1 MLEVQKFTYHSHTDF
16 SDGKCTA
23 TEMVRQAKQLGF
35 TQIGITDHLIVHKN
49 MRQSPSCAINK
60 YMAQEAHIY
69 NYSFAA
75 IKERFQR
82 HCEELRRVAKVENFK
97 IFVGFE
103 VDFFTYD
110 GWLEEFDEFMR
121 ALDYDYLITGNHFL
135 FDESGEVVYNLTDL
149 PELSTDPV
157 WCDELLKRHFV
168 TIKQAVESRRFKFLA
183 HLDYARKLGE
193 KMCGATAYRAEKTA
207 ILDTLAANDVGM
219 EVSTKGLRRID
230 DFFPADWVIEAAA
243 RKNVALVISDDAHK
257 TEEIGADFALA
268 EQVLE
273 KHQAPRRLKF

>member
-16 SDGKCTA
+16 SDGKSTA
-23 TEMVRQAKQLGF
+23 IEMVRQAKLLGF
-35 TQIGITDHLIVHKN
+35 KEIGITDHLIVHKN
-49 MRQSPSCAINK
+49 MRSSPSCAINN
-60 YMAQEAHIY
+60 YMATQAHIY
-69 NYSFAA
+69 NDSFTA

-82 HCEELRRVAKVENFK
+82 HCDELRRLAQAENFP
-97 IFVGFE
+97 IYVGFE

-149 PELSTDPV
+149 KELSDDPV
-157 WCDELLKRHFV
+157 WCDELLKRHFA

-193 KMCGATAYRAEKTA
+193 EMCGATAYKAEKLA
-207 ILDTLAANDVGM
+207 ILDALAATDTGM
-219 EVSTKGLRRID
+219 EVSTKGLHRIN

-243 RKNVALVISDDAHK
+243 RKNIALVISDDAHK
-257 TEEIGADFALA
+257 TDEIGREFALA
-268 EQVLE
+268 EQVMAN
-273 KHQAPRRLKF
+273 HQAPRRLKF